1 MMKQHIG
8 IFFVL
13 ISLSGCGGG
22 SDEDSINVNKSAITI
37 EGTWQKYKESKGYDT
52 FVVKHSEG
60 LYAQVSPSNADLNKI
75 SIITMDAQPTHT
87 DFKVEANFN
96 TITPGEHQF
105 PVDINLYNKSQQI
118 TATQR
123 FNITVRVSDKLEVTS
138 SAGKPYAIPAIYNQ
152 QQDASFNNIYIET
165 YGYEYQITDSNGLLN
180 YSIQSGKGSNNVLVT
195 YKPQLNKVGLQTT
208 ELRVTT
214 SDKKLTATYPVTIDI
229 DKPRW
234 SFAQPGLLFSQFA
247 DSSKLTTSTK
257 LQTTKMM
264 PTNTFSVSTNTAWLQ
279 ANIVDD
285 QLTATVTPRGLEAGL
300 HHAEITVK
308 SSDIA
313 EKPEQK
319 LAVSFYY
326 DPERSHTANNFRIN
340 KESPAYYTFGA
351 YVAVPG
357 ISKLELFNAF
367 TGNLELEINLL
378 GTPLSISSAFPLI
391 SEDGRFIQLQR
402 QNEST
407 VERVQYDLINKQWLA
422 PEPSHRST
430 DSDMNFVRLDL
441 VDLMSS
447 GPWDNWMLSNNK
459 FLTVYENPSVPRL
472 ELSKSIVLDQNK
484 ILDLTQNVSNGNY
497 DTYDYKLVEVSLQKS
512 AGAMFYDRLLST
524 GKLTGGY
531 KTLLLENNLL
541 AMLHSE
547 TNVWHLYKFAKDGSM
562 TETLMPIAFKNGF
575 TNSYSSVLCSI
586 DEQTFYQIN
595 TFIGDKEYT
604 YIDKISIDGK
614 LLASATI
621 AYGEQLQN
629 CKVLQGNQMLS
640 INFDRFVYSYV
651 EMLSPL

>member
-1 MMKQHIG
+1 MKQLIG
-8 IFFVL
+8 ISLVL

-22 SDEDSINVNKSAITI
+22 SDEEGINVNKSAITI
-37 EGTWQKYKESKGYDT
+37 EGTWQKNKLSKGYDT
-52 FVVKHSEG
+52 FIVTHQEG

-75 SIITMDAQPTHT
+75 SVITMDAQPTHT

-96 TITPGEHQF
+96 TIPPGEHQF
-105 PVDINLYNKSQQI
+105 PVDINLYNKSQQL
-118 TATQR
+118 TATQK
-123 FNITVRVSDKLEVTS
+123 FNITVRVSDKLEVS
-138 SAGKPYAIPAIYNQ
+138 SATGKPYTIPAIYNQ
-152 QQDASFNNIYIET
+152 QQDASFENIYIET
-165 YGYEYQITDSNGLLN
+165 YGYEYQISDSNGLLN
-180 YSIQSGKGSNNVLVT
+180 YSMQSGKGSNNVLIT

-214 SDKKLTATYPVTIDI
+214 SDKKVTATYPVTIDI

-234 SFAQPGLLFSQFA
+234 SFAQPGLLLSQFA
-247 DSSKLTTSTK
+247 DFSKLTTSTK
-257 LQTTKMM
+257 LLTTKMM

-340 KESPAYYTFGA
+340 KVSQASYTFGA

-357 ISKLELFNAF
+357 MANLELFNVF
-367 TGNLELEINLL
+367 TGNLELAFNLW

-402 QNEST
+402 RNGTEI
-407 VERVQYDLINKQWLA
+407 EKIQYDIHNQQWLT
-422 PEPSHRST
+422 PEPSHRA
-430 DSDMNFVRLDL
+430 SDFGFKFVRLDL
-441 VDLMSS
+441 VDLMSEGAGS
-447 GPWDNWMLSNNK
+447 SWRLSNDK
-459 FLTVYENPSVPRL
+459 YLTVIGDPSVPRL
-472 ELSKSIVLDQNK
+472 DLNQSLVLDQNK
-484 ILDLTQNVSNGNY
+484 IINLTLNTSDGKY
-497 DTYDYKLVEVSLQKS
+497 DSYDYKLVEANLQKS
-512 AGAMFYDRLLST
+512 AGAIFYDRLLST
-524 GKLTGGY
+524 GKLTGGGN
-531 KTLLLENNLL
+531 TLLQENGLL
-541 AMLHSE
+541 AMFHSE
-547 TNVWHLYKFAKDGSM
+547 TNVWHLYKFAKDG
-562 TETLMPIAFKNGF
+562 TVTKTLMPKVVKNGF
-575 TNSYSSVLCSI
+575 TNSHSSVLCSI

-595 TFIGDKEYT
+595 NFIEDREYT
-604 YIDKISIDGK
+604 HIDKVSIDGK
-614 LLASATI
+614 LLASTTI
-621 AYGEQLQN
+621 AYGARLQN

-640 INFDRFVYSYV
+640 INFDSYV